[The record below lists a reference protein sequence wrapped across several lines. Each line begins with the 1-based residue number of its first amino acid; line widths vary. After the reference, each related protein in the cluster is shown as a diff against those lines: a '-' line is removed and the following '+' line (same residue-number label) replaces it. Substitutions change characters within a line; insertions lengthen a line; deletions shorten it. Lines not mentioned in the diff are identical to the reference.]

1 MKLSILLTQNHR
13 LLSVAAIIDV
23 FETTNRFLEEE
34 NLDKRFD
41 IQLIGLNSDLA
52 SSFSKYPYLSLSDVS
67 DKSDLIFIPAFRS
80 GDMAFTIQEN
90 IGFIGFLHEQFQRGA
105 HLISLCTGSFLLAAG
120 GLLDGRQ
127 ATTHIEAA
135 DKFAQLFPA
144 VKLQPHAII
153 TQSENIYTS
162 GGATSSFHMKLLL
175 IQQHCGREMAVRVA
189 KAFAIDMDRNNQLY
203 FEHFKPTITKEDD
216 LVRAVQLTITK
227 RFGEIKNVEE
237 ALDEVPS
244 SRRNLIRRFKQATG
258 MTPIRYL
265 QKTKIEAAKSML
277 ETTNKDLIEVMV
289 ASGYNDMKNFRLL
302 FKTLTGLTPK
312 EYRDKFGTGPVMNV
326 RTMPIVHD

>member
-13 LLSVAAIIDV
+13 LLSVAAILDV

-34 NLDKRFD
+34 NLEKLFD
-41 IQLIGLNSDLA
+41 IQFIGLDPDLPFN
-52 SSFSKYPYLSLSDVS
+52 FSKYPYRILSEIN
-67 DKSDLIFIPAFRS
+67 DKSDLIFIPAFGS
-80 GDMAFTIQEN
+80 DNMARTIQEN
-90 IGFIGFLHEQFQRGA
+90 VEFIGFLHQQFQMGA
-105 HLISLCTGSFLLAAG
+105 NLISLCTGSFLLAAG

-127 ATTHIEAA
+127 ATTHIEAV
-135 DKFAQLFPA
+135 DRFAQLFPA
-144 VKLQPHAII
+144 VQLQPHAII

-175 IQQHCGREMAVRVA
+175 IQQHCGREMAVRIA
-189 KAFAIDMDRNNQLY
+189 KTFAIDMDRNNQLY

-216 LVRAVQLTITK
+216 LVRAVQLTINK

-244 SRRNLIRRFKQATG
+244 SRRNIIRRFKQATG

-277 ETTNKDLIEVMV
+277 ETTNKDMIEVMV

-302 FKTLTGLTPK
+302 FKNLTGLTPK
-312 EYRDKFGTGPVMNV
+312 EYRDKFGTGPVMST
-326 RTMPIVHD
+326 RTMPIAHD